1 MRIVICMFVA
11 ILATSCGGAGLT
23 VVKSAGKAAFA
34 GQKNFS
40 SQPIAIT
47 NLQVDGKPEAE
58 FLARKNAKFMSG
70 WEADKSSLDVNF
82 QKSLQERAA
91 KSGITIV
98 SGNAAPFTI
107 HPTISWIETG
117 YYRIPAWNAISRIK
131 MNVTITDSKGAV
143 LEELN
148 MEDKMHMDVML
159 APDSGGRLR
168 GIARML
174 GARLAN
180 YLKTQTSP

>member
-1 MRIVICMFVA
+1 MLVA
-11 ILATSCGGAGLT
+11 IVVTACGGANLT
-23 VVKSAGKAAFA
+23 VVKSAGKTAYA

-40 SQPIAIT
+40 AHPIIIT

-58 FLARKNAKFMSG
+58 FLARKSPKFMSG
-70 WEADKSSLDVNF
+70 WEADKSSLDGNF
-82 QKSLQERAA
+82 QKSLPERAL
-91 KSGITIV
+91 KSGITIT
-98 SGNAAPFTI
+98 SGDAAPFII
-107 HPTISWIETG
+107 HPSISWIETG

-131 MNVTITDSKGAV
+131 MNVTITDSKGV
-143 LEELN
+143 LLEELN
-148 MEDKMHMDVML
+148 MEDKLHMDVML

-174 GARLAN
+174 GSRLAN